1 MRNKMFAAILIL
13 SLWVAMGFAA
23 TLALAQQRPER
34 PKEPLP
40 PTTTGVEALEPGTL
54 ELKVWTDKGNQNPTY
69 YVGERIYVSFS
80 VTKDSYVTIY
90 DADSTGNVNILFPNP
105 YHQDN
110 LARKGRVYTIP
121 TTNYEYDLVIKG
133 PTGDEI
139 LYGIASSHIYYHW
152 QYGVSPPP
160 IWSDEWGTPMT
171 WGHAGGG
178 ADSTLASRRFQ
189 KRLQNQPQIA
199 DLMIEFIEHQIETA
213 KPTLVTSSECRF
225 YVTVP
230 PY

>member
-1 MRNKMFAAILIL
+1 MRDLLLKILL
-13 SLWVAMGFAA
+13 VM
-23 TLALAQQRPER
+23 TLGIFSGLGGTFALAQQRPER
-34 PKEPLP
+34 PRDPLP
-40 PTTTGVEALEPGTL
+40 PPTTGVQAPQPGTL
-54 ELKVWTDKGNQNPTY
+54 TLKVWSDKGDQNPTY

-90 DADSTGNVNILFPNP
+90 DVDSTGNVNILFPNP

-110 LARKGRVYTIP
+110 LVRKGRIYTIP

-139 LYGIASSHIYYHW
+139 LYGIASNHIYYHW
-152 QYGVSPPP
+152 QYGIGSPP
-160 IWSDEWGTPMT
+160 IWSDEWGAPTT
-171 WGHAGGG
+171 WGHPGGY
-178 ADSTLASRRFQ
+178 DSTIASRRFQ
-189 KRLQNQPQIA
+189 KRLQNQPQLA
-199 DLMIEFIEHQIETA
+199 DLTVEFIEHQIQKA
-213 KPTLVTSSECRF
+213 KPTLVSSSACRF